1 MAGGW
6 PLPGPRRVVG
16 VDSHFFA
23 GARFTSATNPSASR
37 AVLLSLAFPKAD
49 ATDPGIE
56 PTRQVIAKA
65 NQADI
70 ASHDLPELA
79 LPIISVTDEIAEGP
93 VMILYLWPQFD
104 CES

>member
-23 GARFTSATNPSASR
+23 GARFTSATNPSGMSSR
-37 AVLLSLAFPKAD
+37 LLSLSSPKAY

-56 PTRQVIAKA
+56 PTRQVIAKS

-70 ASHDLPELA
+70 ASHDIPELA
-79 LPIISVTDEIAEGP
+79 FQLSPSQTKSPKA
-93 VMILYLWPQFD
+93 Q
-104 CES
+104 S